1 MDGYQFLAS
10 VLQSLVS
17 LAWPAALFA
26 CVWIFRE
33 KLNALLPMLRMKYKD
48 FDLSFYRWES
58 AEREAAKLT
67 ASPET
72 PEAQPT
78 PEETN
83 RFEQIAKLSPR
94 AALLEMRVNLEEE
107 VRSFAQ
113 AMGMRTASPYVNY
126 ASLIRNLRQNDLI
139 DANTSALLDDL
150 RAIGNAAAHNQ
161 SDPTEQDALRFR
173 DIAERLI
180 WQLEIGTAASKM
192 PPPGPIPPGG

>member
-10 VLQSLVS
+10 VLQSVVS

-26 CVWIFRE
+26 CVWLFRE
-33 KLNALLPMLRMKYKD
+33 RLNALLPLLRMKYKD
-48 FDLSFYRWES
+48 LDLSFYRWES
-58 AEREAAKLT
+58 AEKEVAKLT
-67 ASPET
+67 ASPEAI
-72 PEAQPT
+72 EAKPT

-83 RFEQIAKLSPR
+83 KFEKIAKLSPR
-94 AALLEMRVNLEEE
+94 AALLEMRVNLEEA

-113 AMGMRTASPYVNY
+113 AIGMRTTSPYVNY
-126 ASLIRNLRQNDLI
+126 ASLIRNLRQNELI

-173 DIAERLI
+173 DMAERLI
-180 WQLEIGTAASKM
+180 WQLEIGAGAAKM